1 MNKVDFGKFD
11 ALEKIGGGLLG
22 AVAIV
27 AAIAELILGGV
38 DASSIAGA
46 IKDIAG
52 TLIVVMVLLA
62 ALKHLV
68 PKKAKNFEEAF
79 ENEMVKV
86 LLKYKPIIAKDSSK
100 DGRYNIASRIDAI
113 YDNNTG
119 EFHTLFD
126 FNYKNEIIFVVSK
139 TLFMGRSKEDF
150 SPMQKEIIHSITSK
164 VTRDYEIVNDDWRST
179 SNGFKLTFSHE
190 LSTAED
196 AVKAAE
202 IIDTIIL
209 LYIAGYKK

>member
-1 MNKVDFGKFD
+1 MNKLDFSKFD

-22 AVAIV
+22 VIAIV
-27 AAIAELILGGV
+27 AAIVELILGGV
-38 DASSIAGA
+38 DALSIAGA
-46 IKDIAG
+46 IKDISG

-68 PKKAKNFEEAF
+68 PKKAKNFKEAF

-86 LLKYKPIIAKDSSK
+86 LLKYNPIIAKDTTK

-113 YDNNTG
+113 HDNNTG
-119 EFHTLFD
+119 DFHTLFD
-126 FNYKNEIIFVVSK
+126 FDYKNEMIFVVSK

-150 SPMQKEIIHSITSK
+150 SSMQKGIIQSITSK
-164 VTRDYEIVNDDWRST
+164 ITRDYEVVNNNWKST
-179 SNGFKLTFSHE
+179 STGFNLTFNHE
-190 LSTAED
+190 LCTAED
-196 AVKAAE
+196 AMQAAE
-202 IIDTIIL
+202 IVDTIIL